1 VVAHF
6 LDHPDI
12 AAKAAAVGFG
22 AAEDRA
28 DDGDDIGRVI
38 GAHVRERPH
47 HFAKLCK
54 ALLGVSAKVLNE
66 QLRHLEADRLILRR
80 EAWRQGVRHVYY
92 DDSGHGRTLVP
103 ALDVLGDRGQV
114 HQVGA
119 G

>member
-1 VVAHF
+1 VAHF

-47 HFAKLCK
+47 HFAELRK
-54 ALLGVSAKVLNE
+54 ALPGVSAKVLDE
-66 QLRHLEADRLILRR
+66 QLRQLEADRLILRR
-80 EAWRQGVRHVYY
+80 EVWRQGVRYVYY
-92 DDSGHGRTLVP
+92 DYSDYGRTLVP
-103 ALDVLGDRGQV
+103 ALDAIGGWGLV
-114 HQVGA
+114 HQSGA